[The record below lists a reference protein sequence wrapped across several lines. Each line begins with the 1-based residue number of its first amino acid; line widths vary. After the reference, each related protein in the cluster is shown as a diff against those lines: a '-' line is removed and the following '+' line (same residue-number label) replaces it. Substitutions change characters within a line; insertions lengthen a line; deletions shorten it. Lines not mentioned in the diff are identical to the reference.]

1 MERKKKEA
9 VRGKHIKEKPDSK
22 LTPKAAVRRAG
33 RYKAIEAA
41 RKQVRETQQS
51 AASQQDQ
58 EPYSATDKVESY
70 TSGAVHE
77 IIRYPRHEN
86 NPFHRETD
94 YREAPEPKARPSHAY
109 TRHEAPAPKVPTP
122 QERMRRET
130 VKECQQAKAE
140 QSPNAFHR
148 ETDYIEASAPR
159 TPTSQERM
167 RWEAVREYR
176 QAKAEQ
182 GKNAFHHETDYS
194 EAPVLRTPTPQE
206 RMRRET
212 VKEYQQT
219 RSEQSKNAFHHETDY
234 TEAPAPK
241 PPTPQERMRRE
252 AVKEY
257 RQAKAEQSK
266 NAFHRETDYSEA
278 PAPKASTPQE
288 RMRREAVK
296 EYRRT
301 KAEQSKNAF
310 HLETDYAEIPT
321 PKASTPQER
330 MRREAVK
337 EYRQARAEQGKN
349 AFHHETDYAEAPA
362 PRAEKPQK
370 QMLQTFL
377 DGEKET
383 APILQASE
391 APAVSPIKN
400 EAESVKPRIQP
411 KKREIRESV
420 KSPITVAGQRQTAL
434 PRNTSS
440 IKAAKKQLIKEQ
452 GRKAAR
458 EKAVKELTSGTVST
472 GSKVIKALSVAVSRA
487 LTPSRETLIYAAGIL
502 ILILIPFVV
511 VMGVASML
519 TSTGKGRDNFVPV
532 SEDVEGYRPLIRKYA
547 AEFGIPEYEDLIAAV
562 MMQESGGQTSDPMQ
576 CSESGYNTEYP
587 REPGG
592 ITDPEYS
599 IKVGVQ
605 TLAEVLDMAGVDS
618 PVDLDGI
625 SLALQ
630 GYNYGSGYISWA
642 LSNYGGYSELNAIEY
657 SDMMAEQYGWS
668 GYGDK
673 AYVSHVLRYYPIGR
687 SFMSEGDAAIVAVA
701 QTQIGNE
708 GGLKYCEWY
717 GYPYRVEWCAI
728 FVSWCADQCGYLDAG
743 ILPKELNVIPYVE
756 WFRERDQ
763 WQYMDYEPSP
773 GDLIFYDWESDGL
786 ADHVGIVE
794 RVEDGIV
801 YSIEGNAGDACI
813 ENSHYLATAPIYG
826 YGTPAY

>member
-22 LTPKAAVRRAG
+22 PIPKGAMRRTG

-41 RKQVRETQQS
+41 RKQVQEAQQ
-51 AASQQDQ
+51 QEQ

-70 TSGAVHE
+70 TAGAVHE

-94 YREAPEPKARPSHAY
+94 CREAPEPKARPSY
-109 TRHEAPAPKVPTP
+109 TYTQRVAPTP
-122 QERMRRET
+122 KT
-130 VKECQQAKAE
+130 
-140 QSPNAFHR
+140 
-148 ETDYIEASAPR
+148 
-159 TPTSQERM
+159 
-167 RWEAVREYR
+167 
-176 QAKAEQ
+176 
-182 GKNAFHHETDYS
+182 
-194 EAPVLRTPTPQE
+194 
-206 RMRRET
+206 
-212 VKEYQQT
+212 
-219 RSEQSKNAFHHETDY
+219 
-234 TEAPAPK
+234 
-241 PPTPQERMRRE
+241 PTPQERMRRE

-257 RQAKAEQSK
+257 RQAKTEQSK
-266 NAFHRETDYSEA
+266 NAFHRETHYAKA

-288 RMRREAVK
+288 RMRRETVK
-296 EYRRT
+296 EYQQA

-310 HLETDYAEIPT
+310 HRETHYTEAPA
-321 PKASTPQER
+321 PRASTPQER
-330 MRREAVK
+330 MRWEAVK
-337 EYRQARAEQGKN
+337 EYRQAKAEQSKN
-349 AFHHETDYAEAPA
+349 AFHHETDYTTDPP

-377 DGEKET
+377 EGEKDT
-383 APILQASE
+383 APLLQQGE
-391 APAVSPIKN
+391 APAVNPVKN

-411 KKREIRESV
+411 KKREVRESV
-420 KSPITVAGQRQTAL
+420 KTPITVTGQRQTAL

-440 IKAAKKQLIKEQ
+440 IKTAKKQFIKEQ

-458 EKAVKELTSGTVST
+458 EKAVKELTTGTVST

-487 LTPSRETLIYAAGIL
+487 LTPSPETLIYAAGIL
-502 ILILIPFVV
+502 ILIMIPFVV
-511 VMGVASML
+511 IMGVASML

-532 SEDVEGYRPLIRKYA
+532 SEDVEGYRPLIRQYA
-547 AEFGIPEYEDLIAAV
+547 AEFGIPEFEDLIAAV

-618 PVDLDGI
+618 PVDLDRI

-717 GYPYRVEWCAI
+717 GYSYRVEWCAI

-773 GDLIFYDWESDGL
+773 GDLIFYDWEGDGL

-794 RVEDGIV
+794 RVENGIV

>member
-22 LTPKAAVRRAG
+22 LTPKAAMRRAG
-33 RYKAIEAA
+33 RYKAIKAA
-41 RKQVRETQQS
+41 RKQVQEAQQ
-51 AASQQDQ
+51 QEQ

-70 TSGAVHE
+70 TAGAVHE

-94 YREAPEPKARPSHAY
+94 YREAPEPKARSSHAY
-109 TRHEAPAPKVPTP
+109 TQHVAQSPKSPTPQEHMRREAVREYRQAMVDQIKDVSVSAMRNADTPTEEAPAPRRYIHNEAPTPQERMRWEAVKEYRQARAEHGKNAFHRETDYTETPTPKAPTP
-122 QERMRRET
+122 QERMRREA
-130 VKECQQAKAE
+130 VKEYQQTKAE
-140 QSPNAFHR
+140 QSKNAFHR
-148 ETDYIEASAPR
+148 ETDYA
-159 TPTSQERM
+159 
-167 RWEAVREYR
+167 
-176 QAKAEQ
+176 
-182 GKNAFHHETDYS
+182 
-194 EAPVLRTPTPQE
+194 EAPAPKAPTPQE
-206 RMRRET
+206 RMRREAI
-212 VKEYQQT
+212 KEYRQT
-219 RSEQSKNAFHHETDY
+219 KAEQSKNTFHHEMDFVKT
-234 TEAPAPK
+234 PASK
-241 PPTPQERMRRE
+241 APTPQERMRRE

-257 RQAKAEQSK
+257 RQAKTEQSK
-266 NAFHRETDYSEA
+266 NAFHRETDY
-278 PAPKASTPQE
+278 
-288 RMRREAVK
+288 
-296 EYRRT
+296 
-301 KAEQSKNAF
+301 
-310 HLETDYAEIPT
+310 
-321 PKASTPQER
+321 
-330 MRREAVK
+330 
-337 EYRQARAEQGKN
+337 
-349 AFHHETDYAEAPA
+349 AEAPS

-377 DGEKET
+377 EGEKDT
-383 APILQASE
+383 APLLQQGEAS
-391 APAVSPIKN
+391 AVNPVKN
-400 EAESVKPRIQP
+400 EAESVKPRIRPQ
-411 KKREIRESV
+411 KREIRESV
-420 KSPITVAGQRQTAL
+420 KSPITVTGQRQTAL

-440 IKAAKKQLIKEQ
+440 IKTAKKQLIKEQ

-458 EKAVKELTSGTVST
+458 EKAVKELTTGTVST

-511 VMGVASML
+511 IMGVASML

-532 SEDVEGYRPLIRKYA
+532 SEDVEGYRPLIRQYA
-547 AEFGIPEYEDLIAAV
+547 AEFGIPKFEDLIAAV

-618 PVDLDGI
+618 PVDLDRT

-687 SFMSEGDAAIVAVA
+687 SFRIAEISFGV
-701 QTQIGNE
+701 
-708 GGLKYCEWY
+708 LK
-717 GYPYRVEWCAI
+717 
-728 FVSWCADQCGYLDAG
+728 Q
-743 ILPKELNVIPYVE
+743 
-756 WFRERDQ
+756 
-763 WQYMDYEPSP
+763 
-773 GDLIFYDWESDGL
+773 
-786 ADHVGIVE
+786 
-794 RVEDGIV
+794 
-801 YSIEGNAGDACI
+801 
-813 ENSHYLATAPIYG
+813 SHSRRSSVFG
-826 YGTPAY
+826 E

>member
-1 MERKKKEA
+1 MERKKKET
-9 VRGKHIKEKPDSK
+9 VRGKHIKEKPDGK
-22 LTPKAAVRRAG
+22 LTPKAAMRRAG

-41 RKQVRETQQS
+41 RKQVQEAQQ
-51 AASQQDQ
+51 QEQ
-58 EPYSATDKVESY
+58 EPYSATDMVESY
-70 TSGAVHE
+70 TVGAVHE

-94 YREAPEPKARPSHAY
+94 YRETPEPKARPSHSY
-109 TRHEAPAPKVPTP
+109 RQREATSPKLPTP
-122 QERMRRET
+122 
-130 VKECQQAKAE
+130 
-140 QSPNAFHR
+140 
-148 ETDYIEASAPR
+148 
-159 TPTSQERM
+159 QERM

-176 QAKAEQ
+176 QTKDVSP
-182 GKNAFHHETDYS
+182 GTMRNADTPKS
-194 EAPVLRTPTPQE
+194 EAPAPQRHTHNEAPASKAPTPQE
-206 RMRRET
+206 RMRREA
-212 VKEYQQT
+212 VKQYRQAKT
-219 RSEQSKNAFHHETDY
+219 EQSKNAFHRETDY
-234 TEAPAPK
+234 TEVPAPRTPTPQKRMRREAVQKYRQVRTEQSKNPFHRETEYIETPAPK
-241 PPTPQERMRRE
+241 APTQQERMRRE

-257 RQAKAEQSK
+257 RQAKTGQSK
-266 NAFHRETDYSEA
+266 SAFHRETDYTEA
-278 PAPKASTPQE
+278 
-288 RMRREAVK
+288 
-296 EYRRT
+296 
-301 KAEQSKNAF
+301 
-310 HLETDYAEIPT
+310 L
-321 PKASTPQER
+321 
-330 MRREAVK
+330 
-337 EYRQARAEQGKN
+337 AR
-349 AFHHETDYAEAPA
+349 
-362 PRAEKPQK
+362 RAEKPQK

-383 APILQASE
+383 APFLQASE
-391 APAVSPIKN
+391 AHAVNPVKN
-400 EAESVKPRIQP
+400 EPESVKPRIRP

-420 KSPITVAGQRQTAL
+420 KSPITVTGQRQTAL

-440 IKAAKKQLIKEQ
+440 IKTAKKQLIKEQ

-458 EKAVKELTSGTVST
+458 EKAVKELTTGTVST
-472 GSKVIKALSVAVSRA
+472 GSKVIKALSVAISRT

-511 VMGVASML
+511 IMGVASML

-532 SEDVEGYRPLIRKYA
+532 SEDVEGYRPLIRQYA

-618 PVDLDGI
+618 PVDLDRI

-642 LSNYGGYSELNAIEY
+642 LNNYGGYSELNAIEY

-687 SFMSEGDAAIVAVA
+687 SFMAEGNTAIVAVA

-717 GYPYRVEWCAI
+717 GYSYRVEWCAI

-743 ILPKELNVIPYVE
+743 VLPKELNVIPYVE

-763 WQYMDYEPSP
+763 WQYRDYEPSP
-773 GDLIFYDWESDGL
+773 GDLIFYDWEGDGL

-794 RVEDGIV
+794 RVEDGVV
-801 YSIEGNAGDACI
+801 YSIEGNAGDRCI
-813 ENSHYLATAPIYG
+813 ENSHYLGTSPIYG
-826 YGTPAY
+826 YGVPAY